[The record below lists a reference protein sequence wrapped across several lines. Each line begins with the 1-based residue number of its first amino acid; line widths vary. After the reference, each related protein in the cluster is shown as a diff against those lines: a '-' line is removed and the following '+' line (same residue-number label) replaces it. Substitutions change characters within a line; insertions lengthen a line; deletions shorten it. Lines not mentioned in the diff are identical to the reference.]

1 MEKKQELKLDK
12 RAFDPMFCDSG
23 DEFIKL
29 TFMTLMAFAGDP
41 EGDVEHMT
49 LGIRVLLHEYLAM
62 VLRGEIEPY
71 IFDDDFIKSEK
82 PGFRHTMSLANYA
95 LAMAGVDTIEAEG
108 GKIEID
114 YDKLMKLFGHGREHC
129 AVKKQKK

>member
-1 MEKKQELKLDK
+1 MEKKQELKLNE
-12 RAFDPMFCDSG
+12 RALNPMFCESG

-29 TFMTLMAFAGDP
+29 TFMTLMSFAGDP
-41 EGDVEHMT
+41 EIDVDHMT

-71 IFDDDFIKSEK
+71 VFDDNFIESEK
-82 PGFRHTMSLANYA
+82 SGFKQAMSLANYA
-95 LAMAGVDTIEAEG
+95 LAMAGVDTIETEG